1 MADEQKMDEEQINDN
16 LNPNVPDSNGY
27 PLTSQNN
34 VKIKAGDD
42 NVERKTQDV
51 TMLDTGS
58 NTIFNFNQTIDG
70 KKQSVMEVYKK
81 DEQSYVKIE
90 APSGF
95 VNQNGQSVLD
105 NPELKA
111 IFEGDGL
118 LVGDHAI
125 DVKKTGEE
133 ITVTIEGEDR
143 EPYFIRVRPE
153 KISLEYGKDDK
164 KQSFTYSALKENSS
178 LINIDLERGTIE
190 NMLKSS
196 SENNIFKPFNN
207 VRSIPTNMMG
217 LYFKGMQ
224 SNTAISL
231 GKFNLTNCQFS
242 NDIAPYCFVTQT
254 KSGSKTQKETLLFEN
269 GAFVTCSNN
278 MLSQYVEI
286 DGKKQHN
293 LVLGT
298 ANRTNPK
305 YFAIPIDLEKGNA
318 TTQQFADAY
327 TLMVDNTTLSPY
339 GEELGKGA
347 KINVQMR
354 DGNTTYS
361 VADITSFEKKDGR
374 EYTTHQ
380 FTIKPKNYEITR
392 DVETE
397 SYFERSDDDTSPID
411 DFEGQYQTQEYEIS
425 DENTTTMDGIVWGG
439 NEQEHDET
447 ENTPS
452 EEKEEENP
460 VEDTPAPEE
469 ESEEAENDGGFASV
483 GGDDGSADGSSD
495 GSDGSVGGDGGSTT
509 GGDSPAGDDGS
520 GSTGGD
526 SAGDSGSSDGSDGST
541 GGDGSTED
549 ESEGDPAPDEK
560 EEEPAPEEEPADENG
575 EETEGENN
583 DENPEAEVEHEG
595 EAEGEEIPA
604 GEGGDDG
611 SSAGGDDS
619 STEDESEDENEAEGE
634 EIPAGEG
641 GDDGSSAGG
650 DGSSTEDESEDENEA
665 EGDGTSGFIVDMP
678 ENEGGYGGDDGS
690 SASGGSTSGGS
701 TAGSSAG
708 GDSPVGSG
716 GPSAGGGGPA
726 GTPVGS
732 GSSAGGPTA
741 GSSPAGIPT
750 GGDDSAGD
758 DENEDTAP
766 ADTTNHVASGNGGN
780 RGTSQSTSQAQAPAP
795 KKKKEHVNP
804 YLVRKK
810 EIEESAKED
819 KALLKAKNT
828 AFKERLKALNTMMG
842 DTLATGGFFL
852 LIASMIPGVGLL
864 TLIPGLIISGIGLF
878 QSTFADKLVFDPY
891 RKIPHKLKKYEDE
904 QFEEIEYRDQFIENE
919 HTLDKLNAN
928 SKEKISQLEN
938 LYGENSTNHVAR
950 DFAELYNENGVG
962 FVRERGVSGTRQLSN
977 IDNLANRTGMT
988 TMLTRIQNERNAN
1001 MRNQLINNFAT
1012 AYFQDLDR
1020 EKRQKL
1026 ANIFAPENSEAL
1038 RSFVSTLSE
1047 ANDAQ
1052 SREQNLLNSQREAI
1066 KNADMY
1072 RMKYLA
1078 GTDKFSDSQRLSF
1091 FERYGRDILSGN
1103 LLNQGSS
1110 SQVMDQIIQSVPE
1123 RQQDAVTEILH
1134 KSVQNLQESNSAIT
1148 GEAQDNVSRKRE
1160 LNSLVN
1166 YTDIVNQIESNVDAV
1181 SLQDITNQTA
1191 DYLYS
1196 YTLSYNHG
1204 NADKL
1209 KQGIV
1214 NDDLKDSTKIK
1225 PKYGTVKNNESVKI
1239 NDMLNQSIAEISSG
1253 TTTSQR
1259 LAVIQGQSIQAMNDA
1274 GMLREV
1280 AELYSGTQEDG
1291 TRILDGGSILPDPT
1305 KKESVKDHTVTAVA
1319 DRIAKERL
1327 SYLVSSTD
1335 STLEDTTGKS
1345 TQELLSY
1352 ITIGA
1357 KPADGIT
1364 VNGNVYDGADVAS
1377 MWSTV
1382 RYAQAQESYK
1392 AEKRAVMSGF
1402 ISGELVDTV
1411 TRKNSS
1417 EPMVQYDSS
1426 KKEYKVINYDTV
1438 LKEKS
1443 EDPDFYRFKHFDEAK
1458 TVEQFTKKYPF
1469 FKNLP
1474 AAKQQQFIM
1483 LKLGID
1489 GHRERL
1495 EDEKEKAIKDG
1506 SFDKNSHDLQVALY
1520 DKLEKSADA
1529 VLSGQLSSAL
1539 DEIAFDPIILKRAN
1553 YDYSLSKLQTKGKN
1567 LDKSING
1574 YVKFN
1579 GIVASL
1585 PLTEEEKKSIR
1596 DNAISMHER
1605 RNIPLSFALRQELV
1619 PYLQAK
1625 SIDGQTIEEIID
1637 SYSTVNGATAT
1648 VNRQAVVKYCEN
1660 KSKVY
1665 DERSQK
1671 NIEMSRQALGQTF
1684 VSEQYK
1690 SRVADA
1696 TNDRRHYSDYIEFFT
1711 ENGYDEA
1718 TRMSRLFPEQG
1729 EMTKEQHERLVS
1741 EEFAKTSTR
1750 RERNKLI
1757 EGFVTKLGCME
1768 EYKQAK
1774 KNIAY
1779 KNPQSEEEKAYTKG
1793 VKRSSE
1799 FETACSKYYSDMSTL
1814 LAMPSLSIKNRRD
1827 RKTFA
1832 TLINDKTFKTLGLDK
1847 DDIMSIIENND
1858 LNNAQKRNAISM
1870 QLNRNEQAIAIKRAE
1885 YREEI
1890 AVADRARTGVTSEDR
1905 KALRAQTEAKI
1916 FSRGS
1921 KEMIAKLNAIK
1932 DFLQN
1937 NPDYLYGQELVNAF
1951 ARGNGNFFLNHPE
1964 FDRQGL
1970 DFGNLDKR
1978 LIDKLGIKMDNLI
1991 DNPNRFNIKGK
2002 SAKQIAK
2009 IKKKAT
2015 AKNKKILEKLIKFT
2029 NGQVKSLT
2037 KEEKKI
2043 YNDVEK
2049 KVKKA
2054 TKAKS
2059 SAKTDLSQEKPT
2071 SLLTS
2076 LKLLARSFERRHE
2089 VSSARIR
2096 EELERQMRESES
2108 SAEHSDDEA
2117 ENS

>member
-1 MADEQKMDEEQINDN
+1 MADEQKMDEEQLNDN
-16 LNPNVPDSNGY
+16 LDPNVPDSNGY

-34 VKIKAGDD
+34 VKIKSGDD
-42 NVERKTQDV
+42 NVEKRTQDV

-95 VNQNGQSVLD
+95 VNQSGQSVLD

-411 DFEGQYQTQEYEIS
+411 DFEGQYQTQEYEVS
-425 DENTTTMDGIVWGG
+425 DENTTTMDGIVWGV
-439 NEQEHDET
+439 NEQNFDESENNTT
-447 ENTPS
+447 E
-452 EEKEEENP
+452 K
-460 VEDTPAPEE
+460 PEE
-469 ESEEAENDGGFASV
+469 EISEPIVEPYEEKKTEETNEKPIEDTAEPIVEPYEEEKPTAEPEGEVENTAEPIVEPYEEEKPTAEPKSEVENTAEPIVEPYEEEKPTAEPEGEVENSTSGIVVDVPPREYYPAGEYEYEEVPSYTSSFV
-483 GGDDGSADGSSD
+483 GGD
-495 GSDGSVGGDGGSTT
+495 STDDT
-509 GGDSPAGDDGS
+509 SGAGSPAGDSEDVRSNGS
-520 GSTGGD
+520 PIDTHAETST
-526 SAGDSGSSDGSDGST
+526 
-541 GGDGSTED
+541 GDGSAED
-549 ESEGDPAPDEK
+549 TP
-560 EEEPAPEEEPADENG
+560 
-575 EETEGENN
+575 T
-583 DENPEAEVEHEG
+583 
-595 EAEGEEIPA
+595 
-604 GEGGDDG
+604 GDDDN
-611 SSAGGDDS
+611 A
-619 STEDESEDENEAEGE
+619 
-634 EIPAGEG
+634 
-641 GDDGSSAGG
+641 
-650 DGSSTEDESEDENEA
+650 
-665 EGDGTSGFIVDMP
+665 
-678 ENEGGYGGDDGS
+678 
-690 SASGGSTSGGS
+690 
-701 TAGSSAG
+701 
-708 GDSPVGSG
+708 
-716 GPSAGGGGPA
+716 
-726 GTPVGS
+726 
-732 GSSAGGPTA
+732 
-741 GSSPAGIPT
+741 

-891 RKIPHKLKKYEDE
+891 RKIKHKLKKYEDE

-938 LYGENSTNHVAR
+938 LYGENSGNHVAR

-988 TMLTRIQNERNAN
+988 SMLTRIQNERNAN

-1012 AYFQDLDR
+1012 TYFQDLDR

-1026 ANIFAPENSEAL
+1026 ANMFAPENSEAL
-1038 RSFVSTLSE
+1038 RSFVSTLSK

-1239 NDMLNQSIAEISSG
+1239 NDMLNQSIAEISLG

-1259 LAVIQGQSIQAMNDA
+1259 LADIQAQSIQSMEDS

-1280 AELYSGTQEDG
+1280 AELYSGVQEDG

-1489 GHRERL
+1489 GHRARL

-1520 DKLEKSADA
+1520 DKLKKSADA

-1539 DEIAFDPIILKRAN
+1539 DEIAFDPIILKRAD

-1596 DNAISMHER
+1596 DNAISMHQR
-1605 RNIPLSFALRQELV
+1605 HNIPLSFALRQELT

-1637 SYSTVNGATAT
+1637 SYSTVNGETAT

-1750 RERNKLI
+1750 RDRNKLI

-1793 VKRSSE
+1793 IKQSSE

-1978 LIDKLGIKMDNLI
+1978 LIDKLGIKMDDLI

>member
-16 LNPNVPDSNGY
+16 LDPNVPDSNGY

-42 NVERKTQDV
+42 NVEKRTQDV

-118 LVGDHAI
+118 LVSDHAI

-196 SENNIFKPFNN
+196 SENNIFKPFSN

-224 SNTAISL
+224 SNTALSL

-327 TLMVDNTTLSPY
+327 TLMVDKTTLSPY

-397 SYFERSDDDTSPID
+397 SYFERSDNDISSVD
-411 DFEGQYQTQEYEIS
+411 DFEGQYQTQEYEVS
-425 DENTTTMDGIVWGG
+425 DENTTTMNGVVWG
-439 NEQEHDET
+439 NSEQEHDET
-447 ENTPS
+447 ENAHS

-460 VEDTPAPEE
+460 VEDTHAPEE

-483 GGDDGSADGSSD
+483 GGDDGSADSSSD

-509 GGDSPAGDDGS
+509 GGDSPAGDDGN

-560 EEEPAPEEEPADENG
+560 EEEPAPEEKEEKPAP
-575 EETEGENN
+575 EETNEKDDDTSAVDDLEGKYQTQEYEISDEDTSTMNGVVWGNN
-583 DENPEAEVEHEG
+583 EQEHDEAEDDGSAGGASAEEEHE
-595 EAEGEEIPA
+595 EAENEEMPA
-604 GEGGDDG
+604 GE
-611 SSAGGDDS
+611 S
-619 STEDESEDENEAEGE
+619 
-634 EIPAGEG
+634 
-641 GDDGSSAGG
+641 
-650 DGSSTEDESEDENEA
+650 
-665 EGDGTSGFIVDMP
+665 
-678 ENEGGYGGDDGS
+678 GDDGS

-716 GPSAGGGGPA
+716 GPSAGGGAPA

-938 LYGENSTNHVAR
+938 LYGENSGNHVAR

-1026 ANIFAPENSEAL
+1026 ANMFAPENSEAL

-1204 NADKL
+1204 YADKL

-1239 NDMLNQSIAEISSG
+1239 NDMLNQSIAEISLG

-1259 LAVIQGQSIQAMNDA
+1259 LAVIQAQSIQSMEDS

-1280 AELYSGTQEDG
+1280 AELYSGVQEDG

-1489 GHRERL
+1489 GHRARL

-1596 DNAISMHER
+1596 DNAISMHQR
-1605 RNIPLSFALRQELV
+1605 HNIPLSFALRQELT

-1637 SYSTVNGATAT
+1637 SYSTVNGETAT

-1793 VKRSSE
+1793 IKQSSE

-1937 NPDYLYGQELVNAF
+1937 NPDYLYGQELINAF
-1951 ARGNGNFFLNHPE
+1951 ARGNENFFLNHPE

-1978 LIDKLGIKMDNLI
+1978 LIDKLGIKMDDLI

>member
-16 LNPNVPDSNGY
+16 LDPNVPDSNGY

-42 NVERKTQDV
+42 NVEKRTQDV

-118 LVGDHAI
+118 LVSDHAI

-196 SENNIFKPFNN
+196 SENNIFKPFSN

-224 SNTAISL
+224 SNTALSL

-327 TLMVDNTTLSPY
+327 TLMVDKTTLSPY

-397 SYFERSDDDTSPID
+397 SYFERSDNDISSVD
-411 DFEGQYQTQEYEIS
+411 DFEGQYQTQEYEVS
-425 DENTTTMDGIVWGG
+425 DENTTTMNGVVWG
-439 NEQEHDET
+439 NSEQEHDET
-447 ENTPS
+447 ENAHS

-460 VEDTPAPEE
+460 VEDTHAPEE

-483 GGDDGSADGSSD
+483 GGDDGSADSSSD

-509 GGDSPAGDDGS
+509 GGDSPAGDDGN

-560 EEEPAPEEEPADENG
+560 EEEPAPEEKEEKPAP
-575 EETEGENN
+575 EETNEKDDDTSAVDDLEGKYQTQEYEISDEDTSTMNGVVWGNN
-583 DENPEAEVEHEG
+583 EQEHDEAEDDGSAGGASAEEEHE
-595 EAEGEEIPA
+595 EAESEEMPA
-604 GEGGDDG
+604 GE
-611 SSAGGDDS
+611 S
-619 STEDESEDENEAEGE
+619 
-634 EIPAGEG
+634 
-641 GDDGSSAGG
+641 
-650 DGSSTEDESEDENEA
+650 
-665 EGDGTSGFIVDMP
+665 
-678 ENEGGYGGDDGS
+678 GDDGS
-690 SASGGSTSGGS
+690 SASGGSTSGGGS

-708 GDSPVGSG
+708 
-716 GPSAGGGGPA
+716 AGAPA

-938 LYGENSTNHVAR
+938 LYGENSGNHVAR

-1026 ANIFAPENSEAL
+1026 ANMFAPENSEAL

-1204 NADKL
+1204 YADKL

-1239 NDMLNQSIAEISSG
+1239 NDMLNQSIAEISLG

-1259 LAVIQGQSIQAMNDA
+1259 LAVIQAQSIQSMEDS

-1280 AELYSGTQEDG
+1280 AELYSGVQEDG

-1489 GHRERL
+1489 GHRARL

-1596 DNAISMHER
+1596 DNAISMHQR
-1605 RNIPLSFALRQELV
+1605 HNIPLSFALRQELT

-1637 SYSTVNGATAT
+1637 SYSTVNGETAT

-1793 VKRSSE
+1793 IKQSSE

-1937 NPDYLYGQELVNAF
+1937 NPDYLYGQELINAF
-1951 ARGNGNFFLNHPE
+1951 ARGNENFFLNHPE

-1978 LIDKLGIKMDNLI
+1978 LIDKLGIKMDDLI

-2096 EELERQMRESES
+2096 EELERQMRESEN

>member
-16 LNPNVPDSNGY
+16 LDPNVPDSNGY

-34 VKIKAGDD
+34 VKIKSGDD
-42 NVERKTQDV
+42 NVEKRTQDV

-118 LVGDHAI
+118 LVSDHAI

-196 SENNIFKPFNN
+196 SENNIFKPFSN

-305 YFAIPIDLEKGNA
+305 YFAIPIDLGKGNA

-411 DFEGQYQTQEYEIS
+411 DFEGQYQTQEYEVS

-495 GSDGSVGGDGGSTT
+495 GGDGSVGGDGGSTT

-520 GSTGGD
+520 GSTDGG

-549 ESEGDPAPDEK
+549 ESEGDHTPEAKDEEK
-560 EEEPAPEEEPADENG
+560 PAPEEKEEKPAP
-575 EETEGENN
+575 EETNEKDDDTSAVDDLEGKYQTQEYEIS
-583 DENPEAEVEHEG
+583 DEDTSTMNGVVWGNSEQEHDEAEDDGSAGGASAEEEHE
-595 EAEGEEIPA
+595 EAENEEMPA
-604 GEGGDDG
+604 GE
-611 SSAGGDDS
+611 S
-619 STEDESEDENEAEGE
+619 
-634 EIPAGEG
+634 
-641 GDDGSSAGG
+641 
-650 DGSSTEDESEDENEA
+650 
-665 EGDGTSGFIVDMP
+665 
-678 ENEGGYGGDDGS
+678 GDDGS
-690 SASGGSTSGGS
+690 SASGGSTAGGS
-701 TAGSSAG
+701 PAGSYAGAGAPAG
-708 GDSPVGSG
+708 GGSPVGAG
-716 GPSAGGGGPA
+716 APAGGGPT

-732 GSSAGGPTA
+732 GSSAGSPTA
-741 GSSPAGIPT
+741 GSSPAGGPT
-750 GGDDSAGD
+750 AGDDSAGD

-1012 AYFQDLDR
+1012 TYFQDLDR

-1026 ANIFAPENSEAL
+1026 ANMFAPENSEAL
-1038 RSFVSTLSE
+1038 RSFVSTLSK

-1204 NADKL
+1204 YADKL

-1239 NDMLNQSIAEISSG
+1239 NDMLNQSIAEISLG

-1489 GHRERL
+1489 GHRARL

-1596 DNAISMHER
+1596 DNAISMHQR
-1605 RNIPLSFALRQELV
+1605 HNIPLSFALRQELT

-1637 SYSTVNGATAT
+1637 SYSTVNGETAT

-1741 EEFAKTSTR
+1741 EEFAKTSTK

-1793 VKRSSE
+1793 IKQSSE

-1978 LIDKLGIKMDNLI
+1978 LIDKLGIKMDDLI

>member
-16 LNPNVPDSNGY
+16 LDPNVPDSNGY

-196 SENNIFKPFNN
+196 SENNIFKPFSN

-224 SNTAISL
+224 SNTALSL

-254 KSGSKTQKETLLFEN
+254 KSSSKTQKETLLFEN

-411 DFEGQYQTQEYEIS
+411 DFEGQYQTQEYEVS
-425 DENTTTMDGIVWGG
+425 DENTATMNGIVWGG

-549 ESEGDPAPDEK
+549 ESEGDHTPDEK
-560 EEEPAPEEEPADENG
+560 EEEEPAPEEKEEKPAP
-575 EETEGENN
+575 EETNEKDDDTSAVDDLEGKYQTQEYEIS
-583 DENPEAEVEHEG
+583 DEDTSTMNGVVWGNSEQEHDEAEDDGSAGGASAEEEHE
-595 EAEGEEIPA
+595 EAENEEMPA
-604 GEGGDDG
+604 GE
-611 SSAGGDDS
+611 S
-619 STEDESEDENEAEGE
+619 
-634 EIPAGEG
+634 
-641 GDDGSSAGG
+641 
-650 DGSSTEDESEDENEA
+650 
-665 EGDGTSGFIVDMP
+665 
-678 ENEGGYGGDDGS
+678 GDDGS

-716 GPSAGGGGPA
+716 GPSAGGGAPA

-766 ADTTNHVASGNGGN
+766 TDTTNHVASGNGGN

-938 LYGENSTNHVAR
+938 LYGENSGNHVAR

-1026 ANIFAPENSEAL
+1026 ANMFAPENSEAL
-1038 RSFVSTLSE
+1038 RSFVSTLSK

-1078 GTDKFSDSQRLSF
+1078 GTDKFSDSQRLTF

-1134 KSVQNLQESNSAIT
+1134 KSIQNLQESNSAIT

-1225 PKYGTVKNNESVKI
+1225 PKYGTASNNESVKI
-1239 NDMLNQSIAEISSG
+1239 NDMLNQSIAEISLG

-1539 DEIAFDPIILKRAN
+1539 DEIAFDPIILKRAD

-1605 RNIPLSFALRQELV
+1605 HNIPLSFALRQELV

-1637 SYSTVNGATAT
+1637 SYSTVNGETAT

-1951 ARGNGNFFLNHPE
+1951 ARGNENFFLNHPE

-1978 LIDKLGIKMDNLI
+1978 LIDKLGIKMDDLI

-2108 SAEHSDDEA
+2108 SAEYSDDEA

>member
-16 LNPNVPDSNGY
+16 LDPNVPDSNGY

-34 VKIKAGDD
+34 VKIKSGDD
-42 NVERKTQDV
+42 NVEKRTQDV
-51 TMLDTGS
+51 TMLDSGS

-118 LVGDHAI
+118 LVSDHAI

-196 SENNIFKPFNN
+196 SENNIFKPFSN

-224 SNTAISL
+224 SNTALSL

-327 TLMVDNTTLSPY
+327 TLMVDKTTLSPY

-397 SYFERSDDDTSPID
+397 SYFERSDNDISSVD
-411 DFEGQYQTQEYEIS
+411 DFEGQYQTQEYEVS
-425 DENTTTMDGIVWGG
+425 DENTTTMNGVVWG
-439 NEQEHDET
+439 NSEQEHDET
-447 ENTPS
+447 ENAHS

-460 VEDTPAPEE
+460 VEDTHAPEE

-483 GGDDGSADGSSD
+483 GGDDGSADSSSD

-509 GGDSPAGDDGS
+509 GGDSPAGDDGN

-560 EEEPAPEEEPADENG
+560 EEEPAPEEKEEKPAP
-575 EETEGENN
+575 EETNEKDDDTSAVDDLEGKYQTQEYEISDEDTSTMNGVVWGNN
-583 DENPEAEVEHEG
+583 EQEHDEAEDDGSAGGASAEEEHE
-595 EAEGEEIPA
+595 EAENEEMPA
-604 GEGGDDG
+604 GE
-611 SSAGGDDS
+611 S
-619 STEDESEDENEAEGE
+619 
-634 EIPAGEG
+634 
-641 GDDGSSAGG
+641 
-650 DGSSTEDESEDENEA
+650 
-665 EGDGTSGFIVDMP
+665 
-678 ENEGGYGGDDGS
+678 GDDGS
-690 SASGGSTSGGS
+690 SASGGSTSGGGS

-708 GDSPVGSG
+708 
-716 GPSAGGGGPA
+716 AGAPA

-938 LYGENSTNHVAR
+938 LYGENSGNHVAR

-1026 ANIFAPENSEAL
+1026 ANMFAPENSEAL

-1204 NADKL
+1204 YADKL

-1239 NDMLNQSIAEISSG
+1239 NDMLNQSIAEISLG

-1259 LAVIQGQSIQAMNDA
+1259 LAVIQAQSIQSMEDS

-1280 AELYSGTQEDG
+1280 AELYSGVQEDG

-1596 DNAISMHER
+1596 DNAISMHQR
-1605 RNIPLSFALRQELV
+1605 HNIPLSFALRQELT

-1637 SYSTVNGATAT
+1637 SYSTVNGETAT

-1793 VKRSSE
+1793 IKQSSE

-1937 NPDYLYGQELVNAF
+1937 NPDYLYGQELINAF
-1951 ARGNGNFFLNHPE
+1951 ARGNENFFLNHPE

-1978 LIDKLGIKMDNLI
+1978 LIDKLGIKMDDLI

>member
-1 MADEQKMDEEQINDN
+1 MADEQKMDEEQKNDN
-16 LNPNVPDSNGY
+16 LDPNVPDSNGY

-34 VKIKAGDD
+34 VKIKSGDD
-42 NVERKTQDV
+42 NVEKRTQDV

-90 APSGF
+90 APNGF

-196 SENNIFKPFNN
+196 SENNIFKPFSN

-224 SNTAISL
+224 SNTALSL

-397 SYFERSDDDTSPID
+397 SYFERSDNDISSVD
-411 DFEGQYQTQEYEIS
+411 DFEGQYQTQEYEVS
-425 DENTTTMDGIVWGG
+425 DENTATMDGIVWGG

-526 SAGDSGSSDGSDGST
+526 SAGDSGSSAGSDGST

-560 EEEPAPEEEPADENG
+560 EEEPAPEEKEEKPAP
-575 EETEGENN
+575 EETNEKDDDTSAVDDLEGKYQTQEYEISDEDTSTMNGVVWGNN
-583 DENPEAEVEHEG
+583 EQEHDEAEDDGSAGGASAEEEHE
-595 EAEGEEIPA
+595 EAESEEMPA
-604 GEGGDDG
+604 GE
-611 SSAGGDDS
+611 S
-619 STEDESEDENEAEGE
+619 
-634 EIPAGEG
+634 
-641 GDDGSSAGG
+641 
-650 DGSSTEDESEDENEA
+650 
-665 EGDGTSGFIVDMP
+665 
-678 ENEGGYGGDDGS
+678 GDDGS
-690 SASGGSTSGGS
+690 SASGGSTSGGGS

-708 GDSPVGSG
+708 AGAPAGGSPAGSSAGAGAPAGGGSPVGAG
-716 GPSAGGGGPA
+716 APAGGGPT

-741 GSSPAGIPT
+741 GSSPAGIPA
-750 GGDDSAGD
+750 GGDGEAGD

-891 RKIPHKLKKYEDE
+891 RKIKHKLKKYEDE

-938 LYGENSTNHVAR
+938 LYGENSGNHVAR

-988 TMLTRIQNERNAN
+988 SMLTRIQNERNAN

-1026 ANIFAPENSEAL
+1026 ANMFAPENSEAL
-1038 RSFVSTLSE
+1038 RSFVSTLSK

-1204 NADKL
+1204 YADKL

-1239 NDMLNQSIAEISSG
+1239 NDMLNQSIAEISLG

-1259 LAVIQGQSIQAMNDA
+1259 LADIQAQSIQSMEDS

-1280 AELYSGTQEDG
+1280 AELYSGVQEDG

-1605 RNIPLSFALRQELV
+1605 HNIPLSFALRQELV

-1637 SYSTVNGATAT
+1637 SYSTVNGETAT

-1978 LIDKLGIKMDNLI
+1978 LIDKLGIKMDDLI

>member
-16 LNPNVPDSNGY
+16 LDPNVPDSNGY

-34 VKIKAGDD
+34 VKIKSGDD
-42 NVERKTQDV
+42 NVEKRTQDV

-81 DEQSYVKIE
+81 GEQSYVKIE
-90 APSGF
+90 APNGF

-196 SENNIFKPFNN
+196 SENNIFKPFSN

-254 KSGSKTQKETLLFEN
+254 KAGSKTKKETLLFEN

-298 ANRTNPK
+298 ANYTNPK
-305 YFAIPIDLEKGNA
+305 YFTIPIDLEKGNA

-411 DFEGQYQTQEYEIS
+411 DFEGQYQTQEYEVS

-452 EEKEEENP
+452 EEKEEEKP
-460 VEDTPAPEE
+460 VEDTHAPEE

-520 GSTGGD
+520 GSTDGG
-526 SAGDSGSSDGSDGST
+526 SAGDSGSSAGSDGST

-583 DENPEAEVEHEG
+583 GENPEAEVEHEG
-595 EAEGEEIPA
+595 
-604 GEGGDDG
+604 
-611 SSAGGDDS
+611 
-619 STEDESEDENEAEGE
+619 EAEGE

-650 DGSSTEDESEDENEA
+650 DGSSTEDESEDENES

-690 SASGGSTSGGS
+690 SASGGSTAGGS
-701 TAGSSAG
+701 PAGSSAG
-708 GDSPVGSG
+708 AGAPAGGGSPVGSG
-716 GPSAGGGGPA
+716 GPSAGGGAPA

-766 ADTTNHVASGNGGN
+766 TDTTNHVASGNGGN

-938 LYGENSTNHVAR
+938 LYGENSGNHVAR

-1026 ANIFAPENSEAL
+1026 ANMFAPENSEAL

-1225 PKYGTVKNNESVKI
+1225 PKYGTASNNESVKI
-1239 NDMLNQSIAEISSG
+1239 NDMLNHSIAEISSG

-1259 LAVIQGQSIQAMNDA
+1259 LAVIQGQSIQAMNDS

-1489 GHRERL
+1489 GHRARL

-1605 RNIPLSFALRQELV
+1605 HNIPLSFALRQELV

-1741 EEFAKTSTR
+1741 EEFAKTSTK

-1937 NPDYLYGQELVNAF
+1937 NPDYLYGQELINAF
-1951 ARGNGNFFLNHPE
+1951 ARGNENFFLNHPE

-1978 LIDKLGIKMDNLI
+1978 LIDKLGIKMDDLI

>member
-1 MADEQKMDEEQINDN
+1 MADEQKMDEEQLNDN
-16 LNPNVPDSNGY
+16 LDPNVPDSNGY

-34 VKIKAGDD
+34 VKIKSGDD
-42 NVERKTQDV
+42 NVEKRTQDV

-95 VNQNGQSVLD
+95 VNQSGQSVLD

-411 DFEGQYQTQEYEIS
+411 DFEGQYQTQEYEVS
-425 DENTTTMDGIVWGG
+425 DENTTTMDGIVWGV
-439 NEQEHDET
+439 NEQNFDESENNTT
-447 ENTPS
+447 E
-452 EEKEEENP
+452 K
-460 VEDTPAPEE
+460 PEE
-469 ESEEAENDGGFASV
+469 EISEPIVEPYEEKKTEETNEKPIEDTAEPIVEPYEEEKPTAEPEGEVENTAEPIVEPYEEEKPTAEPKSEVENTAEPIVEPYEEEKPTAEPEGEVENSTSGIVVDVPPREYYPAGEYEYEEVPSYTSSFV
-483 GGDDGSADGSSD
+483 GGD
-495 GSDGSVGGDGGSTT
+495 STDDT
-509 GGDSPAGDDGS
+509 SGAGSPAGDSEDVRSNGS
-520 GSTGGD
+520 PIDTHAETST
-526 SAGDSGSSDGSDGST
+526 
-541 GGDGSTED
+541 GDGSAED
-549 ESEGDPAPDEK
+549 TP
-560 EEEPAPEEEPADENG
+560 
-575 EETEGENN
+575 T
-583 DENPEAEVEHEG
+583 
-595 EAEGEEIPA
+595 
-604 GEGGDDG
+604 GDDDN
-611 SSAGGDDS
+611 A
-619 STEDESEDENEAEGE
+619 
-634 EIPAGEG
+634 
-641 GDDGSSAGG
+641 
-650 DGSSTEDESEDENEA
+650 
-665 EGDGTSGFIVDMP
+665 
-678 ENEGGYGGDDGS
+678 
-690 SASGGSTSGGS
+690 
-701 TAGSSAG
+701 
-708 GDSPVGSG
+708 
-716 GPSAGGGGPA
+716 
-726 GTPVGS
+726 
-732 GSSAGGPTA
+732 
-741 GSSPAGIPT
+741 

-891 RKIPHKLKKYEDE
+891 RKIKHKLKKYEDE

-938 LYGENSTNHVAR
+938 LYGENSGNHVAR

-988 TMLTRIQNERNAN
+988 SMLTRIQNERNAN

-1012 AYFQDLDR
+1012 TYFQDLDR

-1026 ANIFAPENSEAL
+1026 ANMFAPENKEAL
-1038 RSFVSTLSE
+1038 QSFVSTLSE

-1239 NDMLNQSIAEISSG
+1239 NDMLNQSIAEISLG

-1259 LAVIQGQSIQAMNDA
+1259 LADIQAQSIQSMEDS

-1280 AELYSGTQEDG
+1280 AELYSGVQEDG

-1489 GHRERL
+1489 GHRARL

-1520 DKLEKSADA
+1520 DKLKKSADA

-1539 DEIAFDPIILKRAN
+1539 DEIAFDPIILKRAD

-1596 DNAISMHER
+1596 DNAISMHQR
-1605 RNIPLSFALRQELV
+1605 HNIPLSFALRQELT

-1637 SYSTVNGATAT
+1637 SYSTVNGETAT

-1799 FETACSKYYSDMSTL
+1799 FETSCSKYYSDMSTL

-1978 LIDKLGIKMDNLI
+1978 LIDKLGIKMDDLI

>member
-1 MADEQKMDEEQINDN
+1 MADEQKMDEEQLNDN
-16 LNPNVPDSNGY
+16 LDPNVPDSNGY

-34 VKIKAGDD
+34 VKIKSGDD
-42 NVERKTQDV
+42 NVEKRTQDV

-95 VNQNGQSVLD
+95 VNQSGQSVLD

-411 DFEGQYQTQEYEIS
+411 DFEGQYQTQEYEVS
-425 DENTTTMDGIVWGG
+425 DENTTTMDGIVWGV
-439 NEQEHDET
+439 NEQNFDESENNTT
-447 ENTPS
+447 E
-452 EEKEEENP
+452 K
-460 VEDTPAPEE
+460 PEE
-469 ESEEAENDGGFASV
+469 EISEPIVEPYEEKKTEETNEKPIEDTAEPIVEPYEEEKPTAEPEGEVENTAEPIVEPYEEEKPTAEPKSEVENTAEPIVEPYEEEKPTAEPEGEVENSTSGIVVDVPPREYYPAGEYEYEEVPSYTSSFV
-483 GGDDGSADGSSD
+483 GGD
-495 GSDGSVGGDGGSTT
+495 STDDT
-509 GGDSPAGDDGS
+509 SGAGSPAGDSEDVRSNGS
-520 GSTGGD
+520 PIDTHAETST
-526 SAGDSGSSDGSDGST
+526 
-541 GGDGSTED
+541 GDGSAED
-549 ESEGDPAPDEK
+549 TP
-560 EEEPAPEEEPADENG
+560 
-575 EETEGENN
+575 T
-583 DENPEAEVEHEG
+583 
-595 EAEGEEIPA
+595 
-604 GEGGDDG
+604 GDDDN
-611 SSAGGDDS
+611 A
-619 STEDESEDENEAEGE
+619 
-634 EIPAGEG
+634 
-641 GDDGSSAGG
+641 
-650 DGSSTEDESEDENEA
+650 
-665 EGDGTSGFIVDMP
+665 
-678 ENEGGYGGDDGS
+678 
-690 SASGGSTSGGS
+690 
-701 TAGSSAG
+701 
-708 GDSPVGSG
+708 
-716 GPSAGGGGPA
+716 
-726 GTPVGS
+726 
-732 GSSAGGPTA
+732 
-741 GSSPAGIPT
+741 

-988 TMLTRIQNERNAN
+988 SMLTRIQNERNAN

-1012 AYFQDLDR
+1012 TYFQDLDR

-1026 ANIFAPENSEAL
+1026 ANMFAPENSEAL
-1038 RSFVSTLSE
+1038 RSFVSTLSK

-1204 NADKL
+1204 YADKL

-1225 PKYGTVKNNESVKI
+1225 PKYGTASNNESVKI
-1239 NDMLNQSIAEISSG
+1239 NDMLNQSIAEISLG

-1280 AELYSGTQEDG
+1280 AELYSGVQEDG

-1489 GHRERL
+1489 GHRARL

-1520 DKLEKSADA
+1520 DKLKKSADA

-1539 DEIAFDPIILKRAN
+1539 DEIAFDPIILKRAD

-1596 DNAISMHER
+1596 DNAISMHQR
-1605 RNIPLSFALRQELV
+1605 HNIPLSFALRQELT

-1750 RERNKLI
+1750 RDRNKLI

-1793 VKRSSE
+1793 IKQSSE

-1978 LIDKLGIKMDNLI
+1978 LIDKLGIKMDDLI

>member
-16 LNPNVPDSNGY
+16 LDPNVPDSNGY

-42 NVERKTQDV
+42 NVEKRTQDV

-90 APSGF
+90 APNGF

-164 KQSFTYSALKENSS
+164 KQSFTYSALNENSS

-196 SENNIFKPFNN
+196 SENNIFKPFSN

-224 SNTAISL
+224 SNTALSL

-397 SYFERSDDDTSPID
+397 SYFERSDNDISSVD
-411 DFEGQYQTQEYEIS
+411 DFEGQYQTQEYEVS
-425 DENTTTMDGIVWGG
+425 DENTTTMDGIVWGY
-439 NEQEHDET
+439 NEQNFDESENNTT
-447 ENTPS
+447 E
-452 EEKEEENP
+452 K
-460 VEDTPAPEE
+460 PEE
-469 ESEEAENDGGFASV
+469 EISEPIVEPYEEKKTEETNEKPIEDTAEPIVEPYEEEKPEEEISEPIVEPYEEEKPEEEISEPIVEPYEEEKPEEEISEPIVEPYEEEKTTTEPESEVEDGTSGIVVDVPPREYYPAGEYEYEEVPSYTSSFV
-483 GGDDGSADGSSD
+483 GGD
-495 GSDGSVGGDGGSTT
+495 STDDT
-509 GGDSPAGDDGS
+509 SGAGSPAGDSEDVRSNGS
-520 GSTGGD
+520 PIDTHAETST
-526 SAGDSGSSDGSDGST
+526 
-541 GGDGSTED
+541 GDGSAED
-549 ESEGDPAPDEK
+549 TP
-560 EEEPAPEEEPADENG
+560 
-575 EETEGENN
+575 T
-583 DENPEAEVEHEG
+583 
-595 EAEGEEIPA
+595 
-604 GEGGDDG
+604 GDDDN
-611 SSAGGDDS
+611 A
-619 STEDESEDENEAEGE
+619 
-634 EIPAGEG
+634 
-641 GDDGSSAGG
+641 
-650 DGSSTEDESEDENEA
+650 
-665 EGDGTSGFIVDMP
+665 
-678 ENEGGYGGDDGS
+678 
-690 SASGGSTSGGS
+690 
-701 TAGSSAG
+701 
-708 GDSPVGSG
+708 
-716 GPSAGGGGPA
+716 
-726 GTPVGS
+726 
-732 GSSAGGPTA
+732 
-741 GSSPAGIPT
+741 

-938 LYGENSTNHVAR
+938 LYGENSGNHVAR

-1026 ANIFAPENSEAL
+1026 ANMFAPENSEAL

-1204 NADKL
+1204 YADKL

-1239 NDMLNQSIAEISSG
+1239 NDMLNQSIAEISLG

-1259 LAVIQGQSIQAMNDA
+1259 LADIQAQSIQSMEDS

-1280 AELYSGTQEDG
+1280 AELYSGVQEDG

-1489 GHRERL
+1489 GHRARL
-1495 EDEKEKAIKDG
+1495 EDEKEKATQDG

-1539 DEIAFDPIILKRAN
+1539 DEIAFDPIILKRAD

-1605 RNIPLSFALRQELV
+1605 HNIPLSFALRQELV

-1637 SYSTVNGATAT
+1637 SYSTVNGETAT

-1741 EEFAKTSTR
+1741 EEFAKTSTK

-1814 LAMPSLSIKNRRD
+1814 LAMPSLSFKNRRD

-1951 ARGNGNFFLNHPE
+1951 ARGNENFFLNHPE

-1978 LIDKLGIKMDNLI
+1978 LIDKLGIKMDDLI

>member
-1 MADEQKMDEEQINDN
+1 MADEQKMDEEQLNDN
-16 LNPNVPDSNGY
+16 LDPNVPDSNGY

-34 VKIKAGDD
+34 VKIKSGDD
-42 NVERKTQDV
+42 NVEKRTQDV

-95 VNQNGQSVLD
+95 VNQSGQSVLD

-411 DFEGQYQTQEYEIS
+411 DFEGQYQTQEYEVS
-425 DENTTTMDGIVWGG
+425 DENTTTMDGIVWGV
-439 NEQEHDET
+439 NEQNFDESENNTT
-447 ENTPS
+447 E
-452 EEKEEENP
+452 K
-460 VEDTPAPEE
+460 PEE
-469 ESEEAENDGGFASV
+469 EISEPIVEPYEEKKTEETNEKPIEDTAEPIVEPYEEEKPTAEPKSEVENTAEPIVEPYEEEKPTAEPEGEVENSTSGIVVDVPPREYYPAGEYEYEEVPSYTSSFV
-483 GGDDGSADGSSD
+483 GGD
-495 GSDGSVGGDGGSTT
+495 STDDT
-509 GGDSPAGDDGS
+509 SGAGSPAGDSEDVRSNGS
-520 GSTGGD
+520 PIDTHAETST
-526 SAGDSGSSDGSDGST
+526 
-541 GGDGSTED
+541 GDGSAED
-549 ESEGDPAPDEK
+549 TP
-560 EEEPAPEEEPADENG
+560 
-575 EETEGENN
+575 T
-583 DENPEAEVEHEG
+583 
-595 EAEGEEIPA
+595 
-604 GEGGDDG
+604 GDDDN
-611 SSAGGDDS
+611 A
-619 STEDESEDENEAEGE
+619 
-634 EIPAGEG
+634 
-641 GDDGSSAGG
+641 
-650 DGSSTEDESEDENEA
+650 
-665 EGDGTSGFIVDMP
+665 
-678 ENEGGYGGDDGS
+678 
-690 SASGGSTSGGS
+690 
-701 TAGSSAG
+701 
-708 GDSPVGSG
+708 
-716 GPSAGGGGPA
+716 
-726 GTPVGS
+726 
-732 GSSAGGPTA
+732 
-741 GSSPAGIPT
+741 

-988 TMLTRIQNERNAN
+988 SMLTRIQNERNAN

-1012 AYFQDLDR
+1012 TYFQDLDR

-1026 ANIFAPENSEAL
+1026 ANMFAPENSEAL
-1038 RSFVSTLSE
+1038 RSFVSTLSK

-1204 NADKL
+1204 YADKL

-1225 PKYGTVKNNESVKI
+1225 PKYGTASNNESVKI
-1239 NDMLNQSIAEISSG
+1239 NDMLNQSIAEISLG

-1280 AELYSGTQEDG
+1280 AELYSGVQEDG

-1489 GHRERL
+1489 GHRARL

-1520 DKLEKSADA
+1520 DKLKKSADA

-1539 DEIAFDPIILKRAN
+1539 DEIAFDPIILKRAD

-1596 DNAISMHER
+1596 DNAISMHQR
-1605 RNIPLSFALRQELV
+1605 HNIPLSFALRQELT

-1750 RERNKLI
+1750 RDRNKLI

-1793 VKRSSE
+1793 IKQSSE

-1978 LIDKLGIKMDNLI
+1978 LIDKLGIKMDDLI

>member
-1 MADEQKMDEEQINDN
+1 MADEQKMDEEQLNDN
-16 LNPNVPDSNGY
+16 LDPNVPDSNGY

-34 VKIKAGDD
+34 VKIKSGDD
-42 NVERKTQDV
+42 NVEKRTQDV

-95 VNQNGQSVLD
+95 VNQSGQSVLD

-411 DFEGQYQTQEYEIS
+411 DFEGQYQTQEYEVS

-447 ENTPS
+447 ENAHS

-460 VEDTPAPEE
+460 VEDTHAPEE

-509 GGDSPAGDDGS
+509 GGDSPAGDDGN

-549 ESEGDPAPDEK
+549 ESEGDHTPEAKDEEK
-560 EEEPAPEEEPADENG
+560 PAPEEKEEKPAP
-575 EETEGENN
+575 EETNEKDDDTSAVDDLEGKYQTQEYEIS
-583 DENPEAEVEHEG
+583 DEDTSTMNGVVWGNSEQEHDEAEDDGSAGGASAEEEHE
-595 EAEGEEIPA
+595 EAENEEMPA
-604 GEGGDDG
+604 GE
-611 SSAGGDDS
+611 S
-619 STEDESEDENEAEGE
+619 
-634 EIPAGEG
+634 
-641 GDDGSSAGG
+641 
-650 DGSSTEDESEDENEA
+650 
-665 EGDGTSGFIVDMP
+665 
-678 ENEGGYGGDDGS
+678 GDDGS
-690 SASGGSTSGGS
+690 SASGGSTAGGS
-701 TAGSSAG
+701 PAGSYAGAGAPAG
-708 GDSPVGSG
+708 GGSPVGAG
-716 GPSAGGGGPA
+716 APAGGGPT

-732 GSSAGGPTA
+732 GSSAGSPTA
-741 GSSPAGIPT
+741 GSSPAGGPT
-750 GGDDSAGD
+750 AGDDSAGD

-988 TMLTRIQNERNAN
+988 SMLTRIQNERNAN

-1012 AYFQDLDR
+1012 TYFQDLDR

-1026 ANIFAPENSEAL
+1026 ANMFAPENSEAL
-1038 RSFVSTLSE
+1038 RSFVSTLSK

-1204 NADKL
+1204 YADKL

-1239 NDMLNQSIAEISSG
+1239 NDMLNQSIAEISLG

-1280 AELYSGTQEDG
+1280 AELYSGVQEDG

-1489 GHRERL
+1489 GHRARL

-1520 DKLEKSADA
+1520 DKLKKSADA

-1539 DEIAFDPIILKRAN
+1539 DEIAFDPIILKRAD

-1596 DNAISMHER
+1596 DNAISMHQR
-1605 RNIPLSFALRQELV
+1605 HNIPLSFALRQELT

-1750 RERNKLI
+1750 RDRNKLI

-1793 VKRSSE
+1793 IKQSSE

-1951 ARGNGNFFLNHPE
+1951 ARGNENFFLNHPE

-1978 LIDKLGIKMDNLI
+1978 LIDKLGIKMDDLI

>member
-16 LNPNVPDSNGY
+16 LDPNVPDSNGY

-42 NVERKTQDV
+42 NVEKRTQDV

-411 DFEGQYQTQEYEIS
+411 DFEGQYQTQEYEVS
-425 DENTTTMDGIVWGG
+425 DENTTTMDGIVWGE
-439 NEQEHDET
+439 NEQEHDE
-447 ENTPS
+447 
-452 EEKEEENP
+452 
-460 VEDTPAPEE
+460 
-469 ESEEAENDGGFASV
+469 AE
-483 GGDDGSADGSSD
+483 DDGSA
-495 GSDGSVGGDGGSTT
+495 GG
-509 GGDSPAGDDGS
+509 A
-520 GSTGGD
+520 
-526 SAGDSGSSDGSDGST
+526 SA
-541 GGDGSTED
+541 EEEHEEA
-549 ESEGDPAPDEK
+549 ESEEM
-560 EEEPAPEEEPADENG
+560 
-575 EETEGENN
+575 
-583 DENPEAEVEHEG
+583 
-595 EAEGEEIPA
+595 PA
-604 GEGGDDG
+604 GE
-611 SSAGGDDS
+611 S
-619 STEDESEDENEAEGE
+619 
-634 EIPAGEG
+634 
-641 GDDGSSAGG
+641 
-650 DGSSTEDESEDENEA
+650 
-665 EGDGTSGFIVDMP
+665 
-678 ENEGGYGGDDGS
+678 GDDGS
-690 SASGGSTSGGS
+690 SASGGSTAGGS
-701 TAGSSAG
+701 PAGSYAGAGAPAG
-708 GDSPVGSG
+708 GGSPVGAG
-716 GPSAGGGGPA
+716 APAGGGPT
-726 GTPVGS
+726 GTPVGG

-758 DENEDTAP
+758 DENENTAP

-938 LYGENSTNHVAR
+938 LYGENSTNPVAR

-1001 MRNQLINNFAT
+1001 MRNQLINNLAT

-1026 ANIFAPENSEAL
+1026 ANMFAPENSEAL

-1047 ANDAQ
+1047 ANEAQ

-1239 NDMLNQSIAEISSG
+1239 NDMLNQSIAEISLG

-1259 LAVIQGQSIQAMNDA
+1259 LADIQAQSIQSMEDS

-1280 AELYSGTQEDG
+1280 AELYSGVQEDG

-1489 GHRERL
+1489 GHRARL
-1495 EDEKEKAIKDG
+1495 EDEKKKAIKDG

-1553 YDYSLSKLQTKGKN
+1553 YDYSLSKLQNKGKN

-1574 YVKFN
+1574 FVKFN
-1579 GIVASL
+1579 GIVSSL

-1596 DNAISMHER
+1596 DNAISMHQR
-1605 RNIPLSFALRQELV
+1605 HNIPLSFALRQELT

-1978 LIDKLGIKMDNLI
+1978 LIDKLGIKMDDLI

-2108 SAEHSDDEA
+2108 SAEHSDEA

>member
-1 MADEQKMDEEQINDN
+1 MADEQKMDEEQLNDN
-16 LNPNVPDSNGY
+16 LDPNVPDSNGY

-34 VKIKAGDD
+34 VKIKSGDD
-42 NVERKTQDV
+42 NVEKRTQDV

-95 VNQNGQSVLD
+95 VNQSGQSVLD

-411 DFEGQYQTQEYEIS
+411 DFEGQYQTQEYEVS
-425 DENTTTMDGIVWGG
+425 DENTTTMDGIVWGV
-439 NEQEHDET
+439 NEQNFDESENNTT
-447 ENTPS
+447 E
-452 EEKEEENP
+452 K
-460 VEDTPAPEE
+460 PEE
-469 ESEEAENDGGFASV
+469 EISEPIVEPYEEKKTEETNEKPIEDTAEPIVEPYEEEKPTAEPKSEVENTAEPIVEPYEEEKPTAEPEGEVENSTSGIVVDVPPREYYPAGEYEYEEVPSYTSSFV
-483 GGDDGSADGSSD
+483 GGD
-495 GSDGSVGGDGGSTT
+495 STDDT
-509 GGDSPAGDDGS
+509 SGAGSPAGDSEDVRSNGS
-520 GSTGGD
+520 PIDTHAETST
-526 SAGDSGSSDGSDGST
+526 
-541 GGDGSTED
+541 GDGSAED
-549 ESEGDPAPDEK
+549 TP
-560 EEEPAPEEEPADENG
+560 
-575 EETEGENN
+575 T
-583 DENPEAEVEHEG
+583 
-595 EAEGEEIPA
+595 
-604 GEGGDDG
+604 GDDDN
-611 SSAGGDDS
+611 A
-619 STEDESEDENEAEGE
+619 
-634 EIPAGEG
+634 
-641 GDDGSSAGG
+641 
-650 DGSSTEDESEDENEA
+650 
-665 EGDGTSGFIVDMP
+665 
-678 ENEGGYGGDDGS
+678 
-690 SASGGSTSGGS
+690 
-701 TAGSSAG
+701 
-708 GDSPVGSG
+708 
-716 GPSAGGGGPA
+716 
-726 GTPVGS
+726 
-732 GSSAGGPTA
+732 
-741 GSSPAGIPT
+741 

-891 RKIPHKLKKYEDE
+891 RKIKHKLKKYEDE

-938 LYGENSTNHVAR
+938 LYGENSGNHVAR

-988 TMLTRIQNERNAN
+988 SMLTRIQNERNAN

-1012 AYFQDLDR
+1012 TYFQDLDR

-1026 ANIFAPENSEAL
+1026 ANMFAPENKEAL
-1038 RSFVSTLSE
+1038 QSFVSTLSE

-1239 NDMLNQSIAEISSG
+1239 NDMLNQSIAEISLG

-1259 LAVIQGQSIQAMNDA
+1259 LADIQAQSIQSMEDS

-1280 AELYSGTQEDG
+1280 AELYSGVQEDG

-1489 GHRERL
+1489 GHRARL

-1520 DKLEKSADA
+1520 DKLKKSADA

-1539 DEIAFDPIILKRAN
+1539 DEIAFDPIILKRAD

-1596 DNAISMHER
+1596 DNAISMHQR
-1605 RNIPLSFALRQELV
+1605 HNIPLSFALRQELT

-1637 SYSTVNGATAT
+1637 SYSTVNGETAT

-1799 FETACSKYYSDMSTL
+1799 FETSCSKYYSDMSTL

-1978 LIDKLGIKMDNLI
+1978 LIDKLGIKMDDLI

>member
-16 LNPNVPDSNGY
+16 LDPNVPDSNGY

-34 VKIKAGDD
+34 VKIKSGDD
-42 NVERKTQDV
+42 NVEKRTQDV

-81 DEQSYVKIE
+81 DEHSYVKIE

-143 EPYFIRVRPE
+143 QPYFIRVRPE

-196 SENNIFKPFNN
+196 SENNIFKPFSN

-411 DFEGQYQTQEYEIS
+411 DFEGQYQTQEYEVS

-469 ESEEAENDGGFASV
+469 ESEEAENDDGFASV

-509 GGDSPAGDDGS
+509 GGDSPAGDGGS

-549 ESEGDPAPDEK
+549 ESEGDHTPDEK
-560 EEEPAPEEEPADENG
+560 DEEEPAPEEKEEKPAP
-575 EETEGENN
+575 EETNEKDDDTSAVDDLEGKYQTQEYEIS
-583 DENPEAEVEHEG
+583 DEDTSTMNGVVWGNSEQEHDEAEDDGSAGGASAEEEHE
-595 EAEGEEIPA
+595 EAENEEMPA
-604 GEGGDDG
+604 GE
-611 SSAGGDDS
+611 S
-619 STEDESEDENEAEGE
+619 
-634 EIPAGEG
+634 
-641 GDDGSSAGG
+641 
-650 DGSSTEDESEDENEA
+650 
-665 EGDGTSGFIVDMP
+665 
-678 ENEGGYGGDDGS
+678 GDDGS

-708 GDSPVGSG
+708 AGAPAGGGSPVG
-716 GPSAGGGGPA
+716 AGAPAGGGPA

-938 LYGENSTNHVAR
+938 LYGENSGNHVAR

-1026 ANIFAPENSEAL
+1026 ANMFAPENSEAL

-1204 NADKL
+1204 YADKL

-1239 NDMLNQSIAEISSG
+1239 NDMLNQSIAEISLG

-1259 LAVIQGQSIQAMNDA
+1259 LAVIQAQSIQSMEDS

-1280 AELYSGTQEDG
+1280 AELYSGVQEDG

-1364 VNGNVYDGADVAS
+1364 VNGNIYDGADVAS

-1539 DEIAFDPIILKRAN
+1539 DEIAFDPIILKRAD

-1605 RNIPLSFALRQELV
+1605 HNIPLSFALRQELV

-1637 SYSTVNGATAT
+1637 SYSTVNGETAT

-1741 EEFAKTSTR
+1741 EEFAKTSTK

-1885 YREEI
+1885 YKEEI

>member
-1 MADEQKMDEEQINDN
+1 MADEQKMDEEQKNDN
-16 LNPNVPDSNGY
+16 LDPNVPDSNGY

-42 NVERKTQDV
+42 NVEKRTQDV
-51 TMLDTGS
+51 TMLDSGS

-164 KQSFTYSALKENSS
+164 KQSFTYSALNENSS

-411 DFEGQYQTQEYEIS
+411 DFEGQYQTQEYEVS
-425 DENTTTMDGIVWGG
+425 DENTTTMDGIVWGE

-447 ENTPS
+447 ENAHS

-549 ESEGDPAPDEK
+549 ESEGDHTPDEK
-560 EEEPAPEEEPADENG
+560 DEEEPAPEEKEEKPAP
-575 EETEGENN
+575 EETNEKDDDTSAVDDLEGKYQTQEYEIS
-583 DENPEAEVEHEG
+583 DEDTSTMNGVVWGNSEQEHDEAEDDGSAGGASAEEEHE
-595 EAEGEEIPA
+595 EAESEEMPA
-604 GEGGDDG
+604 GE
-611 SSAGGDDS
+611 S
-619 STEDESEDENEAEGE
+619 
-634 EIPAGEG
+634 
-641 GDDGSSAGG
+641 
-650 DGSSTEDESEDENEA
+650 
-665 EGDGTSGFIVDMP
+665 
-678 ENEGGYGGDDGS
+678 GDDGS
-690 SASGGSTSGGS
+690 SASGGSTAGGS
-701 TAGSSAG
+701 PAGSSAG
-708 GDSPVGSG
+708 AGAPAGGGSPVGAG
-716 GPSAGGGGPA
+716 APAGGGST

-938 LYGENSTNHVAR
+938 LYGENSGNHVAR

-1026 ANIFAPENSEAL
+1026 TNMFAPENSEAL

-1204 NADKL
+1204 YADKL

-1239 NDMLNQSIAEISSG
+1239 NDMLNQSIAEISLG

-1259 LAVIQGQSIQAMNDA
+1259 LADIQAQSIQSMEDS

-1305 KKESVKDHTVTAVA
+1305 KKESVKGHTVTAVA

-1489 GHRERL
+1489 GHRARL

-1596 DNAISMHER
+1596 DNAISMHQR
-1605 RNIPLSFALRQELV
+1605 HNIPLSFALRQELT

-1625 SIDGQTIEEIID
+1625 SIDGQTIQEIIG
-1637 SYSTVNGATAT
+1637 SYSTVNGETAT

-1741 EEFAKTSTR
+1741 EEFAKTSTK

-1951 ARGNGNFFLNHPE
+1951 ARGNENFFLNHPE

>member
-16 LNPNVPDSNGY
+16 LDPNVPDSNGY

-34 VKIKAGDD
+34 VKIKSGDD
-42 NVERKTQDV
+42 NVEKRTQDV

-118 LVGDHAI
+118 LVSDHAI

-196 SENNIFKPFNN
+196 SENNIFKPFSN

-305 YFAIPIDLEKGNA
+305 YFAIPIDLGKGNA

-411 DFEGQYQTQEYEIS
+411 DFEGQYQTQEYEVS

-495 GSDGSVGGDGGSTT
+495 GGDGSVGGDGGSTT

-520 GSTGGD
+520 GSTDGG

-549 ESEGDPAPDEK
+549 ESEGDHTPEAKDEEK
-560 EEEPAPEEEPADENG
+560 PAPEEKEEKPAP
-575 EETEGENN
+575 EETNEKDDDTSAVDDLEGKYQTQEYEIS
-583 DENPEAEVEHEG
+583 DEDTSTMNGVVWGNSEQEHDEAEDDGSAGGASAEEEHE
-595 EAEGEEIPA
+595 EAENEEMPA
-604 GEGGDDG
+604 GE
-611 SSAGGDDS
+611 S
-619 STEDESEDENEAEGE
+619 
-634 EIPAGEG
+634 
-641 GDDGSSAGG
+641 
-650 DGSSTEDESEDENEA
+650 
-665 EGDGTSGFIVDMP
+665 
-678 ENEGGYGGDDGS
+678 GDDGS
-690 SASGGSTSGGS
+690 SASGGSTAGGS
-701 TAGSSAG
+701 PAGSSAG

-716 GPSAGGGGPA
+716 GPSAGGGAPA

-938 LYGENSTNHVAR
+938 LYGENSTNPVSR

-1026 ANIFAPENSEAL
+1026 ANMFAPENSEAL

-1239 NDMLNQSIAEISSG
+1239 NDMLNQSIAEISLG

-1259 LAVIQGQSIQAMNDA
+1259 LADIQAQSIQSMEDS

-1280 AELYSGTQEDG
+1280 AELYSGVQEDG

-1411 TRKNSS
+1411 TRKNSF

-1469 FKNLP
+1469 FKNLS

-1489 GHRERL
+1489 GHRARL

-1596 DNAISMHER
+1596 NNAISMHER
-1605 RNIPLSFALRQELV
+1605 HNIPLSFALRQELV

-1637 SYSTVNGATAT
+1637 SYSTVNGETAT

-1718 TRMSRLFPEQG
+1718 TRMSRLFPVQG

-1793 VKRSSE
+1793 IKQSSE

-1978 LIDKLGIKMDNLI
+1978 LIDKLGIKMDDLI

>member
-16 LNPNVPDSNGY
+16 LDPNVPDSNGY

-34 VKIKAGDD
+34 VKIKSGDD
-42 NVERKTQDV
+42 NVEKRTQDV

-118 LVGDHAI
+118 LVGDYAI

-164 KQSFTYSALKENSS
+164 KQSFTYSALNENSS

-196 SENNIFKPFNN
+196 SENNIFKPFSN

-224 SNTAISL
+224 SNTALSL

-269 GAFVTCSNN
+269 SAFVTCSNN

-411 DFEGQYQTQEYEIS
+411 DFEGQYQTQEYEVS
-425 DENTTTMDGIVWGG
+425 DENTATMDGIVWGY
-439 NEQEHDET
+439 NEQNFDESENNTT
-447 ENTPS
+447 E
-452 EEKEEENP
+452 K
-460 VEDTPAPEE
+460 PEE
-469 ESEEAENDGGFASV
+469 EISEPIVEPYEEKKTEETNEKPIEDTAEPIV
-483 GGDDGSADGSSD
+483 E
-495 GSDGSVGGDGGSTT
+495 
-509 GGDSPAGDDGS
+509 PY
-520 GSTGGD
+520 
-526 SAGDSGSSDGSDGST
+526 
-541 GGDGSTED
+541 
-549 ESEGDPAPDEK
+549 
-560 EEEPAPEEEPADENG
+560 EEEKPEEEISEPIVEPY
-575 EETEGENN
+575 EEEKPEEEISEPIVEPYEEEKPEEEISEPIVEPYEEEKTTTE
-583 DENPEAEVEHEG
+583 PESEVE
-595 EAEGEEIPA
+595 
-604 GEGGDDG
+604 
-611 SSAGGDDS
+611 
-619 STEDESEDENEAEGE
+619 
-634 EIPAGEG
+634 
-641 GDDGSSAGG
+641 
-650 DGSSTEDESEDENEA
+650 
-665 EGDGTSGFIVDMP
+665 DGTSGIVVDVPPREYYPAGEYEYEEMP
-678 ENEGGYGGDDGS
+678 SYTSSFVGGDSIDD
-690 SASGGSTSGGS
+690 TSGG
-701 TAGSSAG
+701 GSPT
-708 GDSPVGSG
+708 GDSENVRSNGSPIDTHAEASTG
-716 GPSAGGGGPA
+716 DGPA
-726 GTPVGS
+726 EDTPTGDDDN
-732 GSSAGGPTA
+732 A
-741 GSSPAGIPT
+741 

-1012 AYFQDLDR
+1012 TYFQDLDR

-1026 ANIFAPENSEAL
+1026 ANMFAPENSEAL
-1038 RSFVSTLSE
+1038 RSFVSTLSK

-1204 NADKL
+1204 YADKL

-1239 NDMLNQSIAEISSG
+1239 NDMLNQSIAELG

-1259 LAVIQGQSIQAMNDA
+1259 LAVIQAQSIQSMEDS

-1280 AELYSGTQEDG
+1280 AELYSGVQEDG

-1469 FKNLP
+1469 FKNLS

-1596 DNAISMHER
+1596 DNAISMHQR
-1605 RNIPLSFALRQELV
+1605 HNIPLSFALRQELV

-1637 SYSTVNGATAT
+1637 SYSTVNGETAT

-1741 EEFAKTSTR
+1741 EEFAKTSTK

-1793 VKRSSE
+1793 IKQSSE

-1951 ARGNGNFFLNHPE
+1951 ARGNENFFLNHPE

>member
-16 LNPNVPDSNGY
+16 LDPNVPDSNGY

-34 VKIKAGDD
+34 VKIKSGDD
-42 NVERKTQDV
+42 NVEKRTQDV

-90 APSGF
+90 APNGF

-164 KQSFTYSALKENSS
+164 KQSFTYSALNENSS

-196 SENNIFKPFNN
+196 SENNIFKPFSN

-224 SNTAISL
+224 SNTALSL

-397 SYFERSDDDTSPID
+397 SYFERSDNDISSVD
-411 DFEGQYQTQEYEIS
+411 DFEGQYQTQEYEVS
-425 DENTTTMDGIVWGG
+425 DENTTTMDGIVWGY
-439 NEQEHDET
+439 NEQNFDESENNTT
-447 ENTPS
+447 E
-452 EEKEEENP
+452 K
-460 VEDTPAPEE
+460 PEE
-469 ESEEAENDGGFASV
+469 EISEPIVEPYEEKKTEETNEKPIEDTAEPIVEPYEEEKPEEEISEPIVEPYEEEKPEEEISEPIVEPYEEEKPEEEISEPIVEPYEEEKTTTEPESEVEDGTSGIVVDVPPREYYPAGEYEYEEVPSYTSSFV
-483 GGDDGSADGSSD
+483 GGD
-495 GSDGSVGGDGGSTT
+495 STDDT
-509 GGDSPAGDDGS
+509 SGAGSPAGDSEDVRSNGS
-520 GSTGGD
+520 PIDTHAETST
-526 SAGDSGSSDGSDGST
+526 
-541 GGDGSTED
+541 GDGSAED
-549 ESEGDPAPDEK
+549 TP
-560 EEEPAPEEEPADENG
+560 
-575 EETEGENN
+575 T
-583 DENPEAEVEHEG
+583 
-595 EAEGEEIPA
+595 
-604 GEGGDDG
+604 GDDDN
-611 SSAGGDDS
+611 A
-619 STEDESEDENEAEGE
+619 
-634 EIPAGEG
+634 
-641 GDDGSSAGG
+641 
-650 DGSSTEDESEDENEA
+650 
-665 EGDGTSGFIVDMP
+665 
-678 ENEGGYGGDDGS
+678 
-690 SASGGSTSGGS
+690 
-701 TAGSSAG
+701 
-708 GDSPVGSG
+708 
-716 GPSAGGGGPA
+716 
-726 GTPVGS
+726 
-732 GSSAGGPTA
+732 
-741 GSSPAGIPT
+741 

-938 LYGENSTNHVAR
+938 LYGENSGNHVAR

-1026 ANIFAPENSEAL
+1026 ANMFAPENSEAL

-1204 NADKL
+1204 YADKL

-1239 NDMLNQSIAEISSG
+1239 NDMLNQSIAEISLG

-1259 LAVIQGQSIQAMNDA
+1259 LADIQAQSIQSMEDS

-1280 AELYSGTQEDG
+1280 AELYSGVQEDG

-1489 GHRERL
+1489 GHRARL
-1495 EDEKEKAIKDG
+1495 EDEKEKATQDG

-1539 DEIAFDPIILKRAN
+1539 DEIAFDPIILKRAD

-1605 RNIPLSFALRQELV
+1605 HNIPLSFALRQELV

-1637 SYSTVNGATAT
+1637 SYSTVNGETAT

-1741 EEFAKTSTR
+1741 EEFAKTSTK

-1814 LAMPSLSIKNRRD
+1814 LAMPSLSFKNRRD

-1951 ARGNGNFFLNHPE
+1951 ARGNENFFLNHPE

-1978 LIDKLGIKMDNLI
+1978 LIDKLGIKMDDLI

>member
-16 LNPNVPDSNGY
+16 LDPNVPDSNGY

-34 VKIKAGDD
+34 VKIKSGDD
-42 NVERKTQDV
+42 NVEKRTQDV

-118 LVGDHAI
+118 LVSDHAI

-196 SENNIFKPFNN
+196 SENNIFKPFSN

-305 YFAIPIDLEKGNA
+305 YFAIPIDLGKGNA

-411 DFEGQYQTQEYEIS
+411 DFEGQYQTQEYEVS

-495 GSDGSVGGDGGSTT
+495 GGDGSVGGDGGSTT

-520 GSTGGD
+520 GSTDGG

-549 ESEGDPAPDEK
+549 ESEGDHTPEAKDEEK
-560 EEEPAPEEEPADENG
+560 PAPEEKEEKPAP
-575 EETEGENN
+575 EETNEKDDDTSAVDDLEGKYQTQEYEIS
-583 DENPEAEVEHEG
+583 DEDTSTMNGVVWGNSEQEHDEAEDDGSAGGASAEEEHE
-595 EAEGEEIPA
+595 EAENEEMPA
-604 GEGGDDG
+604 GE
-611 SSAGGDDS
+611 S
-619 STEDESEDENEAEGE
+619 
-634 EIPAGEG
+634 
-641 GDDGSSAGG
+641 
-650 DGSSTEDESEDENEA
+650 
-665 EGDGTSGFIVDMP
+665 
-678 ENEGGYGGDDGS
+678 GDDGS
-690 SASGGSTSGGS
+690 SASGGSTAGGS
-701 TAGSSAG
+701 PAGSYAGAGAPAG
-708 GDSPVGSG
+708 GGSPVGAG
-716 GPSAGGGGPA
+716 APAGGGPT

-732 GSSAGGPTA
+732 GSSAGSPTA
-741 GSSPAGIPT
+741 GSSPAGGPT
-750 GGDDSAGD
+750 AGDDSAGD

-988 TMLTRIQNERNAN
+988 SMLTRIQNERNAN

-1012 AYFQDLDR
+1012 TYFQDLDR

-1026 ANIFAPENSEAL
+1026 ANMFAPENSEAL
-1038 RSFVSTLSE
+1038 RSFVSTLSK

-1204 NADKL
+1204 YADKL

-1225 PKYGTVKNNESVKI
+1225 PKYGTASNNESVKI
-1239 NDMLNQSIAEISSG
+1239 NDMLNQSIAEISLG

-1280 AELYSGTQEDG
+1280 AELYSGVQEDG

-1489 GHRERL
+1489 GHRARL

-1520 DKLEKSADA
+1520 DKLKKSADA

-1539 DEIAFDPIILKRAN
+1539 DEIAFDPIILKRAD

-1596 DNAISMHER
+1596 DNAISMHQR
-1605 RNIPLSFALRQELV
+1605 HNIPLSFALRQELT

-1750 RERNKLI
+1750 RDRNKLI

-1793 VKRSSE
+1793 IKQSSE

-1978 LIDKLGIKMDNLI
+1978 LIDKLGIKMDDLI

>member
-16 LNPNVPDSNGY
+16 LDPNVPDSNGY

-34 VKIKAGDD
+34 VKIKSGDD
-42 NVERKTQDV
+42 NVEKRTQDV

-196 SENNIFKPFNN
+196 SENNIFKPFSN

-224 SNTAISL
+224 SNTALSL

-397 SYFERSDDDTSPID
+397 SYFERSDDDTSPIG
-411 DFEGQYQTQEYEIS
+411 DFEGQYQTQEYEVS
-425 DENTTTMDGIVWGG
+425 DENTTTMDGIVWRG

-447 ENTPS
+447 ENAHS

-460 VEDTPAPEE
+460 VEDTHAPEE

-495 GSDGSVGGDGGSTT
+495 GGDGSVGGDGGSTT
-509 GGDSPAGDDGS
+509 GGDSPAGDDGN

-549 ESEGDPAPDEK
+549 ESEGDHTPDEK
-560 EEEPAPEEEPADENG
+560 EEEEPAPEEKEEKPAP
-575 EETEGENN
+575 EETNEKDDDTSAVDDLEGKYQTQEYEIS
-583 DENPEAEVEHEG
+583 DEDTSTMNGVVWGNSEQEHDEAEDDGSAGGASAEEEHE
-595 EAEGEEIPA
+595 EAENEEMPA
-604 GEGGDDG
+604 GE
-611 SSAGGDDS
+611 S
-619 STEDESEDENEAEGE
+619 
-634 EIPAGEG
+634 
-641 GDDGSSAGG
+641 
-650 DGSSTEDESEDENEA
+650 
-665 EGDGTSGFIVDMP
+665 
-678 ENEGGYGGDDGS
+678 GDDGS

-716 GPSAGGGGPA
+716 GPSAGGGAPA

-938 LYGENSTNHVAR
+938 LYGENSGNHVAR

-1026 ANIFAPENSEAL
+1026 ANMFAPENSEAL
-1038 RSFVSTLSE
+1038 RSFVSTLSK

-1204 NADKL
+1204 YADKL

-1225 PKYGTVKNNESVKI
+1225 PKYGTASNNESVKI
-1239 NDMLNQSIAEISSG
+1239 NDMLNQSIAEISLG

-1259 LAVIQGQSIQAMNDA
+1259 LADIQAQSIQSMEDS

-1280 AELYSGTQEDG
+1280 AELYSGVQEDG

-1539 DEIAFDPIILKRAN
+1539 DEIAFDPIILKRAD
-1553 YDYSLSKLQTKGKN
+1553 YDYSLSKLQNKGKN

-1574 YVKFN
+1574 FVKFN
-1579 GIVASL
+1579 GIVSSL

-1596 DNAISMHER
+1596 DNAISMHQR
-1605 RNIPLSFALRQELV
+1605 HNIPLSFALRQELT

-1637 SYSTVNGATAT
+1637 SYSTVNGETAT

-1741 EEFAKTSTR
+1741 EEFAKTSTK

-1799 FETACSKYYSDMSTL
+1799 FETSCSKYYSDMSTL

-1951 ARGNGNFFLNHPE
+1951 ARGNENFFLNHPE

>member
-1 MADEQKMDEEQINDN
+1 MADEQKMDEEQLNNN
-16 LNPNVPDSNGY
+16 LDPNVPDSNGY

-90 APSGF
+90 APNGF

-196 SENNIFKPFNN
+196 SENNIFKPFSN

-224 SNTAISL
+224 SNTALSL

-397 SYFERSDDDTSPID
+397 SYFERSDNDISSVD
-411 DFEGQYQTQEYEIS
+411 DFEGQYQTQEYEVS

-495 GSDGSVGGDGGSTT
+495 GGDGSVGGDG
-509 GGDSPAGDDGS
+509 
-520 GSTGGD
+520 
-526 SAGDSGSSDGSDGST
+526 
-541 GGDGSTED
+541 
-549 ESEGDPAPDEK
+549 
-560 EEEPAPEEEPADENG
+560 
-575 EETEGENN
+575 
-583 DENPEAEVEHEG
+583 
-595 EAEGEEIPA
+595 
-604 GEGGDDG
+604 
-611 SSAGGDDS
+611 S
-619 STEDESEDENEAEGE
+619 STEDESEDENEAEGDGTSGFIVDMPE
-634 EIPAGEG
+634 NEGGYG

-690 SASGGSTSGGS
+690 SASGGSTAGGS
-701 TAGSSAG
+701 PAGSYAGAGAPAG
-708 GDSPVGSG
+708 GGSPVGAG
-716 GPSAGGGGPA
+716 APAGGGPT

-732 GSSAGGPTA
+732 SSPAGGPTAGSSPAGIPAGSSSSAGGPTA

-750 GGDDSAGD
+750 GGDGEAGD

-938 LYGENSTNHVAR
+938 LYGENSNNPVAR

-1026 ANIFAPENSEAL
+1026 ANMFAPENSEAL

-1239 NDMLNQSIAEISSG
+1239 NDMLNQSIAEISLG

-1489 GHRERL
+1489 GHRARL

-1596 DNAISMHER
+1596 DNAISMHQR
-1605 RNIPLSFALRQELV
+1605 HNIPLSFALRQELV

-1793 VKRSSE
+1793 IKQSSE

-1951 ARGNGNFFLNHPE
+1951 ARGNENFFLNHPE